1 MPINKRYD
9 TLACEILTTE
19 EILNSEPEK
28 EKEKEKENK
37 PEIKE
42 DNKNKV
48 EVMKANEIA
57 EIIMF
62 N

>member
-1 MPINKRYD
+1 MPLNKRYD

-19 EILNSEPEK
+19 EILNSEP

>member
-1 MPINKRYD
+1 MPLNKRYD
-9 TLACEILTTE
+9 TLACEILTDE
-19 EILNSEPEK
+19 EILNSEP
-28 EKEKEKENK
+28 EKEKENK

>member
-1 MPINKRYD
+1 MPLNKRYD

-19 EILNSEPEK
+19 EILNSEP
-28 EKEKEKENK
+28 EKEKENK

>member
-1 MPINKRYD
+1 MPLNKRYD

-28 EKEKEKENK
+28 EKEKK